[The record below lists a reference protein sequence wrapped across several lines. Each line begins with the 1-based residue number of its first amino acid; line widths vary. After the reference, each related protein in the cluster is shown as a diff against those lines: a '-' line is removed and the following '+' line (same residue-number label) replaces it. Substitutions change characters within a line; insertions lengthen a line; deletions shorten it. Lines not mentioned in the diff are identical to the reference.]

1 MKASI
6 GTVRSIGLAM
16 FAALMTASCALMDP
30 EDQSDSGKRLIG
42 AGTAVPAAGETQ
54 SVATQRGDAA
64 DDPEIWVDPKD
75 TNRVVIFGTD
85 KQAGL
90 YSYDLSGQQI
100 GFIPDGRLNNVDL
113 RGGLMTPQGERVLV
127 GASDRDRMGAAFYLL
142 DPATLKVTPWG
153 LAKLD
158 LSEPYGFCMGRRQD
172 AFIAIINGTDGQV
185 RQVQIAVEAD
195 GGLIATEERRFDV
208 GSQTEG
214 CVVDDQKGL
223 LYIGEE
229 SVGVWRYDLDPTSTK
244 PRSLIAAAP
253 SAMLQPDVE
262 GITLLR
268 EGPKTWLIVSS
279 QGDSA
284 FAIWRV
290 DGPEPD
296 YQGRFSVV
304 PAGGV
309 DGVTGTDGVAA
320 IGGVVGHYGE
330 GLIVVQ
336 DDVDDAGET
345 STTNRVKQNFKLVD
359 WRSVKAALKLE
370 TNKNP

>member
-1 MKASI
+1 MKASV
-6 GTVRSIGLAM
+6 GTIRSISTVM
-16 FAALMTASCALMDP
+16 FAALLTASCALIDP
-30 EDQSDSGKRLIG
+30 EAQSDSGKRLIG
-42 AGTAVPAAGETQ
+42 AGTAVPAAAETQ

-64 DDPEIWVDPKD
+64 DDPEIWVDPRD
-75 TNRVVIFGTD
+75 ASRAVIFGTD

-113 RGGLMTPQGERVLV
+113 RGGLMTSQGERVLV

-185 RQVQIAVEAD
+185 RQLRISVGAD

-229 SVGVWRYDLDPTSTK
+229 SVGVWRYDLDPTSSN
-244 PRSLIAAAP
+244 PRSLIAGAP
-253 SAMLQPDVE
+253 STMLQPDVE
-262 GITLLR
+262 GIALLR
-268 EGPKTWLIVSS
+268 EGAKTWLIVSS

-290 DGPEPD
+290 DGPEPA
-296 YQGRFSVV
+296 YNGRFSVV
-304 PAGGV
+304 SAGGV

-320 IGGVVGHYGE
+320 LGGVVGQYGE

-345 STTNRVKQNFKLVD
+345 STMNRVKQNFKLVD
-359 WRSVKAALKLE
+359 WRSVKAALKLDIDI
-370 TNKNP
+370 NP

>member
-1 MKASI
+1 MKASV
-6 GTVRSIGLAM
+6 GTIRSISTVM
-16 FAALMTASCALMDP
+16 FAALLTASCALIDP
-30 EDQSDSGKRLIG
+30 EAHSDSGKRLIG
-42 AGTAVPAAGETQ
+42 AGTAVPAAAETQ

-75 TNRVVIFGTD
+75 SNRAVIFGTD

-90 YSYDLSGQQI
+90 YSYNLSGQQI

-127 GASDRDRMGAAFYLL
+127 GASDRDRMGAGFYLL

-185 RQVQIAVEAD
+185 RQLRISVRAD

-229 SVGVWRYDLDPTSTK
+229 SVGVWRYDLDPTSSN
-244 PRSLIAAAP
+244 PRSLIAGAP
-253 SAMLQPDVE
+253 STMLQPDVE
-262 GITLLR
+262 GIALLR

-284 FAIWRV
+284 FALWRV

-296 YQGRFSVV
+296 YRGRFSVIS
-304 PAGGV
+304 AGGV

-320 IGGVVGHYGE
+320 IGGIVGQYGE

-345 STTNRVKQNFKLVD
+345 STMNRVKQNFKLVD
-359 WRSVKAALKLE
+359 WRSVKAALKLDA
-370 TNKNP
+370 P